1 MSEMGSPFFRQ
12 PLSFVGSSPSVMY
25 ACVEEGKEY
34 SGKFRQMNIH
44 SLWWIFEGA
53 ILFLVIFL
61 DNAPFSL
68 SGIRY
73 YCSDQFDGHDSID
86 NNSNIGY
93 LQQPV
98 VLLLICPSL

>member
-12 PLSFVGSSPSVMY
+12 PLSSVGSSPSVMS
-25 ACVEEGKEY
+25 ACVKEEKEY
-34 SGKFRQMNIH
+34 NGNIH

-61 DNAPFSL
+61 DNAPFNL

>member
-44 SLWWIFEGA
+44 SLGWIFEGA
-53 ILFLVIFL
+53 ILFLFFFSTMDPSTWAIFGIIVVT
-61 DNAPFSL
+61 SL
-68 SGIRY
+68 TDMIA
-73 YCSDQFDGHDSID
+73 SITM
-86 NNSNIGY
+86 
-93 LQQPV
+93 V
-98 VLLLICPSL
+98 K